1 MLEPVNQIINIL
13 NKETVILNFTPK
25 MSNSD
30 YKRRNRFNYV
40 GHSRGNEY
48 TQVGYG
54 YYEIKDSSLGPVM
67 ILLDDESMVYGEFEE
82 IITVKV
88 PAIKWVVSVREG
100 YPGFF
105 WALDFICRMPKN
117 ETGFSAETAKSLY
130 DTYLD
135 IPLPKAYRKVK
146 APNLCADSGGLSF
159 EVFDALS
166 KRFEKHRPFDL
177 SDFPGVSLTPNYDS
191 YIPNLLIALLMGA
204 NFAGTPVR
212 TNTTAPK
219 AKQVVAA
226 GQHQK
231 LQSNCINYF
240 SASQKVRRC

>member
-1 MLEPVNQIINIL
+1 MLEPVNEIINIL
-13 NKETVILNFTPK
+13 NKETIVFNFTPK
-25 MSNSD
+25 NSNSD

-40 GHSRGNEY
+40 WHSRGNEY
-48 TQVGYG
+48 AQVGYG

-67 ILLDDESMVYGEFEE
+67 ILLDDESVVYGKFKE

-100 YPGFF
+100 SPGFF
-105 WALDFICRMPKN
+105 RALDFICRMPKN

-146 APNLCADSGGLSF
+146 APNLCADSGGLSL

-166 KRFEKHRPFDL
+166 KAGEKHRPFDL
-177 SDFPGVSLTPNYDS
+177 SDFPGVSLKPNYDP
-191 YIPNLLIALLMGA
+191 YIPYFLIALLMGA
-204 NFAGTPVR
+204 NFAGAPAKI
-212 TNTTAPK
+212 NTAAPN
-219 AKQVVAA
+219 AKQVMATT
-226 GQHQK
+226 HR
-231 LQSNCINYF
+231 QSQANYINYLT
-240 SASQKVRRC
+240 ALQKVKGC